1 VEAKLDP
8 CCWRDIRG
16 FSKRKRGVPQKGRGN
31 CSLKI
36 KGDEIMSLKEKAK
49 TGQEIYE
56 SIAEHY
62 YHSDRERKEL
72 WVRLEDAEQEVKD
85 ATETLLARL
94 IPLEQK
100 VSILQKEREELKQK
114 LKHLKEKLEE
124 KAKIL
129 CYQCEKC
136 GFIDVT
142 SKEEFEKLPKE
153 QQQYLLRHRQ
163 ECGGRFI
170 PVKYVL
176 LKDIEEMLKKVKTNG
191 RKKNNL

>member
-1 VEAKLDP
+1 VEAKIDP
-8 CCWRDIRG
+8 CCWRNIRG

-72 WVRLEDAEQEVKD
+72 WVRIEDAEQI
-85 ATETLLARL
+85 LAD
-94 IPLEQK
+94 
-100 VSILQKEREELKQK
+100 
-114 LKHLKEKLEE
+114 LKEKLEE

>member
-1 VEAKLDP
+1 MSAKT
-8 CCWRDIRG
+8 WR
-16 FSKRKRGVPQKGRGN
+16 GRGN

-49 TGQEIYE
+49 TSYSICQEAALTCE
-56 SIAEHY
+56 KCEPQNKCGSGNCPLVNV
-62 YHSDRERKEL
+62 L
-72 WVRLEDAEQEVKD
+72 WIRLEQI
-85 ATETLLARL
+85 LAD
-94 IPLEQK
+94 
-100 VSILQKEREELKQK
+100 
-114 LKHLKEKLEE
+114 LKEKLEE
-124 KAKIL
+124 KAEIL

-153 QQQYLLRHRQ
+153 QQQFLLRHRQ

-176 LKDIEEMLKKVKTNG
+176 LKDIEEMLKEVVEK
-191 RKKNNL
+191 